1 MKMVNVAK
9 KVCDEKEREIGE
21 RKQEEKDTRERVIEI
36 REEIQG
42 LVREEAEAYERISEV
57 TEQMLRIRG
66 QMRAKAR
73 HSPLSHDAA

>member
-73 HSPLSHDAA
+73 HFNPINDAA